1 MTNQGQVAE
10 HYAHGRLIEA
20 IEAGLANM
28 SKTTEQVTIDDL
40 GPVDEF
46 HIGGRT
52 ATSEFLDQLAITR
65 DHHVLDVG
73 SGIGGASRFISDRYG
88 ARVAGIDLT
97 AEFVDTAKVL
107 SAWVGLSDR
116 VAFHHGSALEQPF
129 ADASFDAAFM
139 LHVGMN
145 IADKAALFGE
155 IWRVL
160 KPGGVLG
167 IYDVMRIG
175 DGDLTFPV
183 PWASEPA
190 ASALAVPANYEAGL
204 GEVGFDIRA
213 TRDRRDFAIGF
224 FNDLRAR
231 ASGAD
236 GPPPLGLH
244 ILMGDQART
253 KVANMIANIE
263 RGVIAPVEIIAT
275 RPA

>member
-1 MTNQGQVAE
+1 MTNEGQVAD
-10 HYAHGRLIEA
+10 HYGHGRLIEA
-20 IEAGLANM
+20 IEAGLAKM
-28 SKTTEQVTIDDL
+28 GKTTEQVTIDDL

-52 ATSEFLDQLAITR
+52 ATSEFLDQLAITP

-73 SGIGGASRFISDRYG
+73 SGIGGASRFVSDRYG

-145 IADKAALFGE
+145 IADKAALFAE

-175 DGDLTFPV
+175 DGDLTFPCPGPV
-183 PWASEPA
+183 SRQPARWPGRQIMKLDLVRSGLTFGRRAIAAISPSVFSTTCAPARPEPTVRHH
-190 ASALAVPANYEAGL
+190 SACT
-204 GEVGFDIRA
+204 F
-213 TRDRRDFAIGF
+213 
-224 FNDLRAR
+224 
-231 ASGAD
+231 
-236 GPPPLGLH
+236 
-244 ILMGDQART
+244 
-253 KVANMIANIE
+253 
-263 RGVIAPVEIIAT
+263 
-275 RPA
+275 